1 VIPGYSIEGHAI
13 VSRDDRIAGADGV
26 TPLALRNPADWA
38 RFQRALDASAAVLLG
53 RHSHLANPDT
63 HRRNRIVVSSAAE
76 GIERRTDG
84 WWWNPEETPLAEAL
98 ATAAPAGGTIAV
110 PGGRLVFDLFL
121 QRGFDA
127 FHLARSRDVRIP
139 DGVPIFSAVS
149 GERSA
154 ENLLQAAGLLAGDT
168 EVLDAAAGV
177 TLTVWR
183 RSLLSHGIMEIAHME
198 PRDILQTIPFFGE
211 VLNGDEIDGL
221 AARAHF
227 VDFQKGATPIEEG
240 GPGQAMYV
248 IVSGEALVT
257 VMDDPKPVATLG
269 RGDIVGEMSLLTGAR
284 RSATVTAK
292 TPLEVIEISKQALA
306 HVLESSPDLVDR
318 FAALLERRQR
328 QLDRI
333 AGGNA
338 WGMLHPGK
346 AEMASMIRVFFGKVP

>member
-26 TPLALRNPADWA
+26 TPPSLRNHADWA
-38 RFQRALDASAAVLLG
+38 RFQKALDASVAVLLG
-53 RHSHLANPDT
+53 RRGHFANPNT
-63 HRRNRIVVSSAAE
+63 HRRNRIVVSAAAR
-76 GIERRTDG
+76 GIERRADG
-84 WWWNPEETPLAEAL
+84 WWWNPGEISLREAL
-98 ATAAPAGGTIAV
+98 GAAAPAGGTVAV

-121 QRGFDA
+121 RLGFDA
-127 FHLARSRDVRIP
+127 FHLARSLHVNIP
-139 DGVPIFSAVS
+139 DGVPIFSAVKA
-149 GERSA
+149 GQSA
-154 ENLLQAAGLLAGDT
+154 ESLLRQAGLLAGGV
-168 EVLDAAAGV
+168 EMLDAAAGV

-183 RSLLSHGIMEIAHME
+183 RPFLREITEIVNME
-198 PRDILQTIPFFGE
+198 PQDFLKTIPFFGE
-211 VLNGDEIDGL
+211 VLDDDEIARL

-227 VDFQKGATPIEEG
+227 VDFQEGATPIEEG

-257 VMDDPKPVATLG
+257 IADDPKPVATLG

-292 TPLEVIEISKQALA
+292 TALEVIEISKQALA
-306 HVLESSPDLVDR
+306 HVLEHSPDLVDR

-346 AEMASMIRVFFGKVP
+346 AEMASTIRAFFRKVP